1 VRRWCITPGESNLQ
15 GSFCFTIGHRSYALE
30 NAPGHCN
37 KTFPSQHGSV
47 SVLARSLSLRS
58 AGDPRRPATY
68 GGLSEG
74 SMKMK
79 ERSKDEVGS
88 FIRQGTP
95 PARVQAILWNS
106 ASHANSNRP
115 HRDTW
120 VAGLAAAA
128 TPTHSGRYALPFF
141 HMPHN
146 VAA

>member
-1 VRRWCITPGESNLQ
+1 M
-15 GSFCFTIGHRSYALE
+15 
-30 NAPGHCN
+30 
-37 KTFPSQHGSV
+37 
-47 SVLARSLSLRS
+47 
-58 AGDPRRPATY
+58 GDSPKR
-68 GGLSEG
+68 

-79 ERSKDEVGS
+79 ERSKDEAGS

>member
-1 VRRWCITPGESNLQ
+1 
-15 GSFCFTIGHRSYALE
+15 
-30 NAPGHCN
+30 
-37 KTFPSQHGSV
+37 
-47 SVLARSLSLRS
+47 
-58 AGDPRRPATY
+58 
-68 GGLSEG
+68 
-74 SMKMK
+74 MK
-79 ERSKDEVGS
+79 ERSKDEAGS
-88 FIRQGTP
+88 FMCQGTP
-95 PARVQAILWNS
+95 PERVQAILRNS